1 MLRAPKA
8 GDAKASHCGA
18 RGANPDESGSG
29 QTVGLHRMTVPG
41 LTNSVVEATKPRAR
55 RFPIADVKL
64 KRDVRRMVDSAMS
77 DELAAASRS
86 LSAAIDALRQKRV
99 GPAGA
104 GTRRGA
110 GADGTIAA

>member
-1 MLRAPKA
+1 
-8 GDAKASHCGA
+8 
-18 RGANPDESGSG
+18 
-29 QTVGLHRMTVPG
+29 MTVPG

-86 LSAAIDALRQKRV
+86 LSAAIDALRQKEWGQLEQALVEVQERT
-99 GPAGA
+99 GRLLRELELLRSSL
-104 GTRRGA
+104 TRPPMPS
-110 GADGTIAA
+110 